1 MAVLDPVKNFAKV
14 TVSTGYDASAT
25 SIALTSGQGAKLPTP
40 SIDGSFNLV
49 WWNSTDYSDP
59 SDDPNVEIV
68 RCTARSTDTL
78 TVTRAQESTSAS
90 TKNTSAK
97 TYKMILAPTKK
108 LVDDIG
114 TSYVDTSTNQS
125 VGGVKTFADGSVALA
140 GSSSGTTVVKA
151 SAAASGTLTLPAATD
166 TLVGKA
172 TTDTLTNKT
181 VNGSSNTIT
190 NVSLATGVTGNLP
203 VGNLNS
209 GTSASSSTFWRGDG
223 TWATPAGSGSP
234 GGSSTQVQYNNAGAF
249 GGISGA
255 TTDGTSLTVKDANFL
270 VVDDSDT
277 TKKLAFQVSGV
288 TTGTTRTLTV
298 PDASTTIVGTD
309 ATQTLTNK
317 TLTTPTLT
325 TPQIVNGGSINDD
338 SANEYLKF
346 AKTASAVNEVTITN
360 TATGTSPLIS
370 ATGGDSNLDL
380 RLSGKGTGKVYHST
394 GAYQALQSTGDGAT
408 VTFDMSASNINSV
421 TLGGNRTLA
430 VSNVSVGQCFMLRLT
445 QDGTGSRTVTWF
457 TTIKWAGGAA
467 PTLTT
472 TAAKADLFGFLCT
485 SSGNYDGFVIGQN
498 I

>member
-25 SIALTSGQGAKLPTP
+25 SIALTSGQGAKLPAP
-40 SIDGSFNLV
+40 STDGSFNLV

-97 TYKMILAPTKK
+97 TYKMVLAPTKK

-114 TSYVDTSTNQS
+114 TSYVDLSTAQ
-125 VGGVKTFADGSVALA
+125 
-140 GSSSGTTVVKA
+140 
-151 SAAASGTLTLPAATD
+151 
-166 TLVGKA
+166 
-172 TTDTLTNKT
+172 
-181 VNGSSNTIT
+181 TIT
-190 NVSLATGVTGNLP
+190 NKVINGANNTLSNVNLATQVTGNLP
-203 VGNLNS
+203 VTNLNS
-209 GTSASSSTFWRGDG
+209 GTSASSSTYWRGDG
-223 TWATPAGSGSP
+223 TWAAPSGTGDVSSNTSSSVDSEVALFSGT
-234 GGSSTQVQYNNAGAF
+234 GGKTIKRASAT
-249 GGISGA
+249 GIAKLASGVLSAVTAPSGA
-255 TTDGTSLTVKDANFL
+255 
-270 VVDDSDT
+270 
-277 TKKLAFQVSGV
+277 
-288 TTGTTRTLTV
+288 
-298 PDASTTIVGTD
+298 IVGDTD
-309 ATQTLTNK
+309 TQTLTNK
-317 TLTTPTLT
+317 TLTSPTLT
-325 TPQIVNGGSINDD
+325 TPKIVDTGSITDD
-338 SANEYLKF
+338 SGNEYIKF
-346 AKTASAVNEVTITN
+346 AKTASAVNEITVTN

-370 ATGGDSNLDL
+370 ATGGDTNLDL

-408 VTFDMSASNINSV
+408 VTFDMAASNINSV
-421 TLGGNRTLA
+421 TLGGNRTLTL
-430 VSNVSVGQCFMLRLT
+430 SNVSVGQCFMLRLT

-498 I
+498 L